1 MRVIVF
7 RERGGSVREWRFAQ
21 RHRVLLSVAAALAA
35 LLVAWFV
42 YVLLVAYQDV
52 VVVDHL
58 RSELAYTLQT
68 KQTNLQLKQ
77 TLAFDEKG
85 TQQALA
91 QVTAITTDLQ
101 HVAGLL
107 NIKPLAVSTQSS
119 GLLTHLK
126 AIKQALPVVLTAAE
140 QRAQY
145 VAHKPDM
152 LPVNGP
158 ITSWF
163 GWRPNPFTGTGRE
176 FHPGLDI
183 GVPMYTPVRSV
194 GAGVVIYAGW
204 RAGGYGYYVKVNN
217 GYGIETYFAHNS
229 QVIVHVGEQVVRG
242 TVLALSGT
250 TGRSTGPHVYFG
262 IDYHGMPVNPWP
274 FIHSNPVSVN

>member
-21 RHRVLLSVAAALAA
+21 RHRVLLSVGAALAA

-107 NIKPLAVSTQSS
+107 NIKPLAVSNQSS
-119 GLLTHLK
+119 GLLPHLT